1 MELSAWDLAAVGVK
15 ALLYAATLC
24 AAGGVFFERYTASLL
39 CIVHQRRV
47 RRWVGLCVGIA
58 VLTSA
63 VRPLIVA
70 GSMDESVSGMLD
82 GSMIGMVLQGGEG
95 RATGIRIVALALVGV
110 GVWGSQ
116 CTLSSAMALAGALA
130 AATSFAWIGHAW
142 AARNGGL
149 SVALLSVHLVGVAF
163 WVGALM
169 PLLLVGRRGELE
181 ALAGTARRFGAIAV
195 YVVVSL
201 LFAGGLLLCTLLP
214 HLTDLWTTDYGR
226 LVCVKLLAVAAL
238 LSAAAWNKLRLTPRL
253 QHHDR
258 SAFVGL
264 IRSIKVEVLL
274 AALILGIT
282 ATMTTL
288 VGPRT

>member
-1 MELSAWDLAAVGVK
+1 MAVK

-39 CIVHQRRV
+39 SILHQRRV

-58 VLTSA
+58 VVTSV
-63 VRPLIVA
+63 VRPLILA
-70 GSMDESVSGMLD
+70 GSMDESVSGMFD
-82 GSMIGMVLQGGEG
+82 GSMIGMVLRGGEA
-95 RATGIRIVALALVGV
+95 RAAGIRIVALALVGV
-110 GVWGSQ
+110 GAWRSR
-116 CTLSSAMALAGALA
+116 CTLSSAMPLAGAVA

-163 WVGALM
+163 WVGALT
-169 PLLLVGRRGELE
+169 PLLLVGRRGDLE
-181 ALAGTARRFGAIAV
+181 TLAGTARRFGAIAV

-201 LFAGGLLLCTLLP
+201 LFAGGLLLCTLLT
-214 HLTDLWTTDYGR
+214 HITELWTTDYGR
-226 LVCVKLLAVAAL
+226 LVCMKLLAVAAL
-238 LSAAAWNKLRLTPRL
+238 LSAAAWNKLRLTTRL
-253 QHHDR
+253 QGHDLC
-258 SAFVGL
+258 AFVGL
-264 IRSIKVEVLL
+264 LRSVKVEMLL

-288 VGPRT
+288 VGPGT